1 MINSLFVG
9 LMITVIGFDAW
20 TDRTMLQS
28 EPASHDVLIML
39 ADDDKPAAAAP
50 GESTAECIECKSS
63 SILDHARCTPHLSL
77 SRAES
82 FPAGDAQIVLLHR
95 VRRQLEHVCGT
106 TA

>member
-1 MINSLFVG
+1 M
-9 LMITVIGFDAW
+9 
-20 TDRTMLQS
+20 
-28 EPASHDVLIML
+28 SHDVLIML

-50 GESTAECIECKSS
+50 GESTAECIECKSF
-63 SILDHARCTPHLSL
+63 SILDHARCTLTSL